1 MAKLRQMSEPE
12 KPAQVEATASTN
24 GTGLP
29 DDSGAMAVTDK
40 SCEKENGLK
49 TAAVEEEEKHEKK
62 EMDVKME
69 EATGVNDGEEKESEE
84 GRGMEKMEP
93 MKVKM
98 EEKETEER
106 ELIKVEEE
114 YKETKEHD
122 TCQETQDKGEGKVE
136 EAEGKGE
143 EAELK
148 AVEAEDIGEGAEGTG
163 DKGEGAVEKAVE
175 AEKMGEEIEDKGGE
189 GVAEQAEEHEKE
201 KGASKKRPRS
211 HKPRRK
217 GEMKEE
223 ESVKTEG
230 ELRTPVV
237 SSVDH
242 PVRERKTVE
251 RLVESLEKQQAK
263 GFLIE
268 KVVRAWI
275 HLISFLTIVI
285 IFWYLLFFWK
295 VFGICCYIFSSDIFA
310 GPRNTSEGY
319 TKWYVV
325 SLQISYLSSCW
336 HQLP

>member
-1 MAKLRQMSEPE
+1 MAKLRQMSEPD
-12 KPAQVEATASTN
+12 KPAQVEATTSTN

-29 DDSGAMAVTDK
+29 DDSVAMAVTEK

-143 EAELK
+143 
-148 AVEAEDIGEGAEGTG
+148 EAEDIGEGAEGTG